1 VDAFARSSP
10 SPRPMPASSPMPKQP
25 ANLDEELRA
34 LRAKRSDA
42 DREFITRAR
51 QLSAEGKSL
60 GSHVR
65 HGSLAS
71 RVERLVRA
79 AGPDGILTS
88 EVCGVLNTEPP
99 RHVRVALDRLVDR
112 SVIRM
117 ERAGHE
123 RRFWSSNQ

>member
-1 VDAFARSSP
+1 MAIKDQSG
-10 SPRPMPASSPMPKQP
+10 
-25 ANLDEELRA
+25 LDEELRA
-34 LRAKRSDA
+34 LRTQRA
-42 DREFITRAR
+42 DVDRKFIERAR
-51 QLSAEGKSL
+51 KLSSSGSSL
-60 GSHVR
+60 GAHVR
-65 HGSLAS
+65 VGSLAS

-88 EVCGVLNTEPP
+88 EVCGVLNLEPP

-123 RRFWSSNQ
+123 RRFWSSSQ

>member
-1 VDAFARSSP
+1 MLV
-10 SPRPMPASSPMPKQP
+10 SSPMPKHP

-34 LRAKRSDA
+34 LRTQRA
-42 DREFITRAR
+42 DVDRKFIERAR
-51 QLSAEGKSL
+51 KLSSSGTSL
-60 GSHVR
+60 GAHVR

-123 RRFWSSNQ
+123 RRFWSNNQ